1 MSKPNDRIVGGDV
14 VPENSTIFNFTV
26 RVFAYLNET
35 YFTKCGGSLLSP
47 NYVIT
52 AGHFII

>member
-14 VPENSTIFNFTV
+14 VPVNSTIFNF
-26 RVFAYLNET
+26 VFAYLNET

-52 AGHFII
+52 AGHFIL